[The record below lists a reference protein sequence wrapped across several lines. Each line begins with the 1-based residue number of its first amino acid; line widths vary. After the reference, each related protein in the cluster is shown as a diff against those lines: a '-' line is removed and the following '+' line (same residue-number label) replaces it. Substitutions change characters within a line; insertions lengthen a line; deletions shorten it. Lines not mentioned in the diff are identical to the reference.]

1 MDKIRNKATLL
12 AIAIVLLLIGYF
24 VFNTLENKKRIIDK
38 ETNTHRELLHHS
50 YKLAVLDTEK
60 GLNRL
65 AFEMLTDRKLVSA
78 FEARERDTLYEVAM
92 PYLDEALSRGE
103 ADLVGFIGA
112 DGAHFLRLMDPKKFG
127 DNITKERPMIAKAL
141 QTRKPLVSL
150 DVTLYNISLVSIVP
164 VFNNKN
170 FLGLLQVSAKIDRIQ
185 ERLNAYGGIKSALAF
200 DTGALRKLLPDT
212 PFKEYGEY
220 SLISFNDPLFLELPL
235 EFSLEKSLRY
245 SNKELTYIVA
255 TQKLLTYDNSSLV
268 RIISAI
274 DISKDE
280 IAHKHSIRKLL
291 LVSLI
296 VLILLSVVLYVG
308 FKALIDRIRS
318 LSATHVDELEHQ
330 LYNDPLT
337 GLPNRKALL
346 EDVPKK
352 EFAAIMLL
360 NIDNF
365 KEMNDLYGHEIG
377 DKILLSVAYAIKEV
391 AAAYPLTLYRMHSDE
406 YALGLREAVSSDAFD
421 DMGKTILLSLHQ
433 MRYSI
438 EGITIFVSLSM
449 GVDIC
454 SEHECDLIGRADMA
468 LKTAKKRGL
477 SFVKFEDSLHVREDY
492 LNNISWTKKIKD
504 AIDEQRFTLHYQ
516 GVHETSSQ
524 KVFEYEALVRM
535 IDNDGAIIPPVMFLD
550 IAKKSRLYPHITHFV
565 IQEIFR
571 QLKMTPHR
579 YSINLS
585 IDDIM
590 DLETQEMIY
599 ELLRNSNVG
608 SRLIFEILEGEG
620 IENYEEVSAFI
631 HHVKEYGCQIAIDD
645 FGIGYSNFAHIM
657 RLNVDFIKIDA
668 SLIKNIDTDPGA
680 QNIVRTIV
688 DFSHRLNLQTV
699 AEFVSSEEIY
709 NECKRIGVDYIQGYY
724 LSRPEPVV

>member
-12 AIAIVLLLIGYF
+12 AIITVLLLIGYF
-24 VFNTLENKKRIIDK
+24 VFNTLENKRRIIDK
-38 ETNTHRELLHHS
+38 ETNTHHELLHHS

-60 GLNRL
+60 GLNHL
-65 AFEMLTDRKLVSA
+65 AFEMLTDRRLVDA
-78 FEARERDTLYEVAM
+78 FEAHERDTLYEVAM
-92 PYLDEALSRGE
+92 PYLNEALSRGE

-112 DGAHFLRLMDPKKFG
+112 DGAHFLRLLDPKKFG

-141 QTRKPLVSL
+141 QMRQPIISL
-150 DVTLYNISLVSIVP
+150 DVTRYNISLVNIVP
-164 VFNNKN
+164 VFKNKN

-185 ERLNAYGGIKSALAF
+185 ERLNAYAGIKSALAF
-200 DTGALRKLLPDT
+200 DTDALRKLLPDT
-212 PFKEYGEY
+212 HFKEYGEY
-220 SLISFNDPLFLELPL
+220 SLISFNDPLFLELPQKFAL
-235 EFSLEKSLRY
+235 EEPLRY
-245 SNKELTYIVA
+245 SNKDLTHIVA
-255 TQKLLTYDNSSLV
+255 AQQLSTYDNSSLV

-280 IAHKHSIRKLL
+280 IAHKRDIRKLL

-318 LSATHVDELEHQ
+318 LSAIHVEELEHQ
-330 LYNDPLT
+330 LYSDPLT

-346 EDVPKK
+346 EDLPQK
-352 EFAAIMLL
+352 EYVAILLL

-377 DKILLSVAYAIKEV
+377 DKILLSVANAIKEV
-391 AAAYPLTLYRMHSDE
+391 TAAYPLTLYRMHSDE
-406 YALGLREAVSSDAFD
+406 YALGLSEAVPSDVFD
-421 DMGKTILLSLHQ
+421 EMGKGILLALHQ
-433 MRYSI
+433 RRYSI
-438 EGITIFVSLSM
+438 EGITVFVSLSM

-454 SEHECDLIGRADMA
+454 SEDKCDLIGRADMA

-477 SFVKFEDSLHVREDY
+477 SFVKFENALHVREDY

-516 GVHETSSQ
+516 GIHETSSQ
-524 KVFEYEALVRM
+524 KIFEYEALVRM
-535 IDNDGAIIPPVMFLD
+535 IDNDGSLIPPLMFLD
-550 IAKKSRLYPHITHFV
+550 IAKKSRLYPHITNFV

-571 QLKMTPHR
+571 QLKKTPHR

-590 DLETQEMIY
+590 DQETQEMIY
-599 ELLRNSNVG
+599 GLLRDSNVG
-608 SRLIFEILEGEG
+608 DRLIFEILESEG

-631 HHVKEYGCQIAIDD
+631 AAVKEYGCRIAIDD

-709 NECKRIGVDYIQGYY
+709 NECKRVGVDYIQGYY